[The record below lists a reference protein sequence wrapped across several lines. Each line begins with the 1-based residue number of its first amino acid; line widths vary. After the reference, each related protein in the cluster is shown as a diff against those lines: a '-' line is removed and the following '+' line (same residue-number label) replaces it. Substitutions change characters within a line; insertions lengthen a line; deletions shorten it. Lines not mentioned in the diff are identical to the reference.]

1 MTYVK
6 TNWENGKTPINAT
19 NLNKIEQGIA
29 NALEEAMKENV
40 VYSTEE
46 KRIGTWIDGKPL
58 YRKVIE
64 YFNTSDINA
73 TGTTLTVNI
82 PHSISNLQL
91 VTNARGFAAG
101 GWMFP
106 LVVGSGTTISNT
118 TGIYIVNKDNIQL
131 RVTND
136 KWVSNSHFYFVLE
149 YTKTTD

>member
-46 KRIGTWIDGKPL
+46 KRIGTWINGKPI
-58 YRKVIE
+58 YRKTYVETLSSRIE
-64 YFNTSDINA
+64 DNGSNTQHFIHPGITNVDDVVSMTGTIDNYQLPYIFKDANTSINYYNKNNNVIVLNIYK
-73 TGTTLTVNI
+73 TYWTEGTKIKLTI
-82 PHSISNLQL
+82 
-91 VTNARGFAAG
+91 
-101 GWMFP
+101 
-106 LVVGSGTTISNT
+106 
-118 TGIYIVNKDNIQL
+118 
-131 RVTND
+131 
-136 KWVSNSHFYFVLE
+136 E

>member
-46 KRIGTWIDGKPL
+46 KRIGTWINGKSL
-58 YRKVIE
+58 YRKTYVETLSSRIE
-64 YFNTSDINA
+64 DNGSNTQHFIHPGITNVDDVVSMTGTIDNYQLPYIFKDANTSINYYNKNNNVIVLNIYK
-73 TGTTLTVNI
+73 TYWTEGTKIKLT
-82 PHSISNLQL
+82 
-91 VTNARGFAAG
+91 
-101 GWMFP
+101 M
-106 LVVGSGTTISNT
+106 
-118 TGIYIVNKDNIQL
+118 
-131 RVTND
+131 
-136 KWVSNSHFYFVLE
+136 E